1 MNLFWQSLNLTDSY
15 TTNAADNFVL
25 VQVFLWISCCW
36 HHSNQWKFV
45 LLVLW
50 CGHFCSWIH
59 FSELSLCS
67 ECLGFGRL
75 GLGGC
80 HASVWRRIFDFDQCF
95 IVSRCAQSFC
105 FWLVI
110 DFVTV
115 YLNKIFLPIIY
126 LSSKNFLVNVFSIF
140 YCYNFSAAA
149 VIVDLNI

>member
-25 VQVFLWISCCW
+25 VQVFLWIPCGW
-36 HHSNQWKFV
+36 HQANQWKFV
-45 LLVLW
+45 LLVLR
-50 CGHFCSWIH
+50 CGHFCSWIQ

-67 ECLGFGRL
+67 EWLGFGRL

-95 IVSRCAQSFC
+95 IVSRYAQSFC
-105 FWLVI
+105 FWVVI
-110 DFVTV
+110 DTAAV

-126 LSSKNFLVNVFSIF
+126 LSSKHFPVYVFSIL
-140 YCYNFSAAA
+140 YCYNFYSAAFKM
-149 VIVDLNI
+149 DPNI